1 MPVKKFNVLLC
12 LLLSGIITLLSA
24 NASAVGKNDSGK
36 ITAETAVAETNVK
49 ETESAGNV
57 GQKTDEI
64 FNRNVAWFLGNS
76 QI

>member
-1 MPVKKFNVLLC
+1 VLFR

-24 NASAVGKNDSGK
+24 HASAAEKNDSEK

-49 ETESAGNV
+49 ETETSESP